1 MSGADIFS
9 LIVVLLGAGLRTGT
23 PLLFAAV
30 GGVVAERVGVM
41 NLGIEGMMLVG
52 AVSGF
57 ITAHL
62 SGSPWLGLVV
72 GILAGGLLS
81 LLHGLVV
88 ISLRGDQV
96 VSGLALV
103 FIGRGLSSVMGTPYV
118 RVREIPTLPDV
129 SLSFLERIPWL
140 GPNVLSPL
148 FGNQNVVFYLGLL
161 VVLLV
166 WFLLERTRW
175 GLNLR
180 AVGEYPAAADSLGI
194 NVVRTRYLYLFLGG
208 MLCGMAGASLSLAIT
223 PLWVD
228 DMTAGQGWIAIV
240 LVIFSGWNPWRA
252 AGGAYIFGALRRLP
266 LDLQAIPQL
275 PFMRNPV
282 LGVWLTM
289 IPYAFT
295 IIVLLLASG
304 ETLRRRWGAPAAL
317 GTPYVRGERG
327 V

>member
-1 MSGADIFS
+1 MTAGELFTL
-9 LIVVLLGAGLRTGT
+9 LITLVGAGLRTGT

-30 GGVVAERVGVM
+30 GEVITERAGVM
-41 NLGIEGMMLVG
+41 NLGVEGMMLTG

-57 ITAHL
+57 IVTYHT
-62 SGSPWLGLVV
+62 GNPWLGLLV

-81 LLHGLVV
+81 LLHGLVA

-96 VSGLALV
+96 VSGLALTFV
-103 FIGRGLSSVMGTPYV
+103 GRGLSSVMGAPYV
-118 RVREIPTLPDV
+118 QVREITRLPDLV
-129 SLSFLERIPWL
+129 FPFLEKMPWL
-140 GPNVLSPL
+140 GPSVLAPL
-148 FGNQNVVFYLGLL
+148 FGNQNVVFYLGLA
-161 VVLLV
+161 VVPLV

-175 GLNLR
+175 GLKLR
-180 AVGEYPAAADSLGI
+180 AVGEYPAAADALGI
-194 NVVRTRYLYLFLGG
+194 NVTFTRYLYLFVGG
-208 MLCGMAGASLSLAIT
+208 LLAGLAGASLSLAIT

-228 DMTAGQGWIAIV
+228 DMTAGQGWIAIG

-252 AGGAYIFGALRRLP
+252 ALGAYIFGGLRRLP

-275 PFMRNPV
+275 PFTRNPV

-295 IIVLLLASG
+295 ILALLLASG
-304 ETLRRRWGAPAAL
+304 ERMRRRMGAPAAL

-327 V
+327 L